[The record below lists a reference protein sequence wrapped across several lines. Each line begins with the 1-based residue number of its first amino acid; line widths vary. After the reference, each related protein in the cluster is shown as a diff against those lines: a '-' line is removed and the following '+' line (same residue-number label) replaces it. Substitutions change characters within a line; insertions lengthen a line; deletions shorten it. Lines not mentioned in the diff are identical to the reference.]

1 MKRRLTDQQII
12 SMIRKQ
18 EAGLKTSEVCRKYG
32 ISDASFYK
40 YKAKYG
46 GMTVSDARRLGA
58 LEAEN
63 ARRGAVRYVM
73 TAHGLSERRACRLV
87 GLDRSTFQYHKKTG
101 ADADLRERLK
111 TLAGE
116 RRRFGYRRLGILLQ
130 REGLAVN
137 HKKLFRL
144 YREEGRAV
152 RQRRG
157 RKRALGT
164 RKPTIVPR
172 RANER
177 WSLDFVSDSLAEGR
191 RFRALCIVDDF
202 SREALAIVPDF
213 SLSGVRVARELD
225 RLVSSRGR
233 PSVIV
238 SDNATELTGHAVL
251 KWSQKTRIDWHY
263 IAPGKPAQNAFVES
277 FIGRLRDECLNEHL
291 WRPVRTGSARPA
303 RGNRPARRREST
315 SAPVAASVCAGE
327 WWACEMSSIVVAP
340 ASSWLSEL
348 NRSEM

>member
-1 MKRRLTDQQII
+1 
-12 SMIRKQ
+12 
-18 EAGLKTSEVCRKYG
+18 
-32 ISDASFYK
+32 
-40 YKAKYG
+40 
-46 GMTVSDARRLGA
+46 
-58 LEAEN
+58 
-63 ARRGAVRYVM
+63 M

-101 ADADLRERLK
+101 ADEGLRERLK
-111 TLAGE
+111 TVAGE

-137 HKKLFRL
+137 YKKLFRL
-144 YREEGRAV
+144 YREEGLAV

-164 RKPTIVPR
+164 RKPRIVPR
-172 RANER
+172 RANEG

-202 SREALAIVPDF
+202 SREALAIVPNF

-225 RLVSSRGR
+225 RLVSSRGK

-238 SDNATELTGHAVL
+238 SDNGTELTSHAVL

-263 IAPGKPAQNAFVES
+263 IAPGKPTQNAFVES
-277 FIGRLRDECLNEHL
+277 FIGRLRDECLNEHPFGTL
-291 WRPVRTGSARPA
+291 AEARLLIEDWRQDDNTLRPHSSLGSMPPSLYADLRRQPQPVMSEQCQGLGGQARTAMLTEA
-303 RGNRPARRREST
+303 VTVNR
-315 SAPVAASVCAGE
+315 
-327 WWACEMSSIVVAP
+327 
-340 ASSWLSEL
+340 LY
-348 NRSEM
+348 

>member
-1 MKRRLTDQQII
+1 M
-12 SMIRKQ
+12 
-18 EAGLKTSEVCRKYG
+18 
-32 ISDASFYK
+32 
-40 YKAKYG
+40 
-46 GMTVSDARRLGA
+46 
-58 LEAEN
+58 
-63 ARRGAVRYVM
+63 RYVM

-111 TLAGE
+111 TVAGE

-144 YREEGRAV
+144 YREEGLAV

-164 RKPTIVPR
+164 RKPGIVPR

-202 SREALAIVPDF
+202 SREALAIVADF

-225 RLVSSRGR
+225 RLVSWRGR

-238 SDNATELTGHAVL
+238 SDNGTELTSHAVL
-251 KWSQKTRIDWHY
+251 KWSQETRIDWHY
-263 IAPGKPAQNAFVES
+263 IAPGKPTQNAFVES

-291 WRPVRTGSARPA
+291 FGTLAEARLLIEDWRQDYNTLRPHSSLGGMPPSLYAALRRQPQPVLAEPFQGL
-303 RGNRPARRREST
+303 GGQARRAMLTE
-315 SAPVAASVCAGE
+315 PVTV
-327 WWACEMSSIVVAP
+327 
-340 ASSWLSEL
+340 
-348 NRSEM
+348 NRLY

>member
-1 MKRRLTDQQII
+1 M
-12 SMIRKQ
+12 
-18 EAGLKTSEVCRKYG
+18 
-32 ISDASFYK
+32 
-40 YKAKYG
+40 
-46 GMTVSDARRLGA
+46 
-58 LEAEN
+58 
-63 ARRGAVRYVM
+63 RYVM

-111 TLAGE
+111 TVAGE

-144 YREEGRAV
+144 YREEGLAV

-164 RKPTIVPR
+164 RKPTIVPS

-202 SREALAIVPDF
+202 SREALAIVADF

-225 RLVSSRGR
+225 RLVSWRGR

-238 SDNATELTGHAVL
+238 SDNGTELTSHAVL
-251 KWSQKTRIDWHY
+251 KWSQETRIDWHY
-263 IAPGKPAQNAFVES
+263 IAPGKPTQNAFVES
-277 FIGRLRDECLNEHL
+277 FIGRLRDECLNENL
-291 WRPVRTGSARPA
+291 FGTLAEARLLIEDWRQDYNTLRPHSSLGGMPPSLYADLRSQPQRVLAEPFQGLGGQAWTPMLTGAVTV
-303 RGNRPARRREST
+303 NR
-315 SAPVAASVCAGE
+315 
-327 WWACEMSSIVVAP
+327 
-340 ASSWLSEL
+340 LY
-348 NRSEM
+348 